1 MNLIPGTG
9 VCKRTLSSN
18 CISLALHASPALL
31 HMCFHALE
39 SSPVS
44 DILEGRAYIRS
55 FSHTNEFLLECS
67 DIPDRTSSSIG

>member
-1 MNLIPGTG
+1 
-9 VCKRTLSSN
+9 
-18 CISLALHASPALL
+18 
-31 HMCFHALE
+31 MCFHALE

-55 FSHTNEFLLECS
+55 LSHTNEFLLECS